1 MVGADILN
9 VSGVGLVGKYVFK
22 RFWCR
27 NWHFGD
33 FQPPFSKLL
42 ATPPGGALGALCYT
56 GPELAEAKN
65 RKSIRARLRVLDTH
79 EKSIYY
85 NILKKLAH
93 QRPSASETEG
103 WTLIRPL
110 VGAQCAHLDVSL
122 VPVGPLAGPFGGR
135 VLRPVFSQ
143 KVFDRNLKR
152 HFYHHCNLLS
162 LLLLL

>member
-1 MVGADILN
+1 M
-9 VSGVGLVGKYVFK
+9 
-22 RFWCR
+22 
-27 NWHFGD
+27 
-33 FQPPFSKLL
+33 

-85 NILKKLAH
+85 NILKKFPH

-143 KVFDRNLKR
+143 KLFDRNLKR

>member
-1 MVGADILN
+1 MDGPDVLT
-9 VSGVGLVGKYVFK
+9 VSDCALFRKYVFK
-22 RFWCR
+22 RLECR
-27 NWHFGD
+27 KSDFGD

-85 NILKKLAH
+85 NILKKLA
-93 QRPSASETEG
+93 QNRPSASETEG

-122 VPVGPLAGPFGGR
+122 VPVGPLAGPFGCR

-162 LLLLL
+162 VLLLL

>member
-1 MVGADILN
+1 M
-9 VSGVGLVGKYVFK
+9 
-22 RFWCR
+22 
-27 NWHFGD
+27 GD

-65 RKSIRARLRVLDTH
+65 RKSMRLKIRVLYTH
-79 EKSIYY
+79 QKGIYY
-85 NILKKLAH
+85 NILKKFL
-93 QRPSASETEG
+93 QNRPSASETEG

-122 VPVGPLAGPFGGR
+122 VPVGPLAGPFVGR

-152 HFYHHCNLLS
+152 HFYYHHCNLLS